1 MFTQNKE
8 VVIINGSNIFKCNTL
23 TADTY
28 MKSKN
33 GNYTVEFQMDG
44 TIAVYVGKKFLLL
57 LFIKKF

>member
-1 MFTQNKE
+1 MFTPDKQEAK
-8 VVIINGSNIFKCNTL
+8 INGSKIFKCNKL

-44 TIAVYVGKKFLLL
+44 TIAVYVGKIFFLLL
-57 LFIKKF
+57 F